1 MKRVLDRLVCPEMP
15 IGAYQWRNMERARLE
30 SDWTDGEVMGS
41 MRQLALDPGS
51 VWIRQT
57 RVIARIST
65 ASGHVPNVR
74 RIVLLGN
81 APWEVET
88 ARRALANKVSV
99 VVAAGNEE
107 ELGRRVMRL
116 GSGNQVPAATI
127 LKLVQ
132 GRLIADLARNE
143 ALVDDVVVGDTNLLG
158 VAWARKSLLQVADAS
173 SRSIGSVTCR
183 SLLGAHRH
191 GWLELPIE
199 SGGVQSWL
207 NSLGFRVATVKPGSS
222 SVWKVTAAWWA
233 ESLRALAEGVSPYMI
248 ENEARLFGFLKGPL
262 SDLCDNMANLEWVTE
277 IASETDRIVLKRWM
291 EIAARFIRKP
301 KEVGQLSIGW
311 LLTRRWRNQ
320 SKLQMS
326 PLVRS
331 LPVSARVA
339 GLRSRWIA
347 TVISSGLFVQEQSKE
362 SAEYLSVLEAA
373 VGWPVF
379 RGPPLVALADSGET
393 VSVLGVRL
401 VRLFGDRYSG
411 LAEFRQ
417 SDTT

>member
-1 MKRVLDRLVCPEMP
+1 
-15 IGAYQWRNMERARLE
+15 
-30 SDWTDGEVMGS
+30 
-41 MRQLALDPGS
+41 
-51 VWIRQT
+51 
-57 RVIARIST
+57 
-65 ASGHVPNVR
+65 
-74 RIVLLGN
+74 
-81 APWEVET
+81 
-88 ARRALANKVSV
+88 
-99 VVAAGNEE
+99 
-107 ELGRRVMRL
+107 MRL

-143 ALVDDVVVGDTNLLG
+143 ALVDDAVVGDTNLLG
-158 VAWARKSLLQVADAS
+158 EAWARKSLLQVADAS